1 MGGVEATAKD
11 MPSPTRAVDAARRA
25 DGAAA
30 DASFTSHDASLSSPL
45 SVGGAVFHAPMEHA
59 GLSFSPSPTRV
70 NAAAD
75 GTPADDTPARERH
88 HREDAGAGFAD
99 EALRLLTVLRLDVEG
114 DVLANAHVGQLS
126 EADVRQIVGDGLA
139 LRIEE
144 GGQRENVDGGVKNHG
159 LCRGTEADEQG
170 RRQRIRN

>member
-75 GTPADDTPARERH
+75 GTPADDTPARERECGVAEERAAIESRR
-88 HREDAGAGFAD
+88 RELLAELAVLDAK
-99 EALRLLTVLRLDVEG
+99 LRRLD
-114 DVLANAHVGQLS
+114 APRA
-126 EADVRQIVGDGLA
+126 
-139 LRIEE
+139 
-144 GGQRENVDGGVKNHG
+144 
-159 LCRGTEADEQG
+159 
-170 RRQRIRN
+170 

>member
-75 GTPADDTPARERH
+75 GTLNVALAEIEYLEQLGEEGSPQRLAQLKECFK
-88 HREDAGAGFAD
+88 GVD
-99 EALRLLTVLRLDVEG
+99 EAMAASGGG
-114 DVLANAHVGQLS
+114 DM
-126 EADVRQIVGDGLA
+126 
-139 LRIEE
+139 
-144 GGQRENVDGGVKNHG
+144 
-159 LCRGTEADEQG
+159 
-170 RRQRIRN
+170 